1 MCVSINLWASRDFH
15 YLTLNACRRHLAQVP
30 GVVTRSGKVVVSI
43 RTRKFGSSWSRTGAG
58 PGSKAVGTRGGSYSC
73 SRAQMCWR
81 RSATERD
88 DAAVGRWEACATS
101 GGTLG

>member
-1 MCVSINLWASRDFH
+1 MPAEDIWPK
-15 YLTLNACRRHLAQVP
+15 VP

-58 PGSKAVGTRGGSYSC
+58 PGSEAVGTREGSYSC

-81 RSATERD
+81 RSATERQH
-88 DAAVGRWEACATS
+88 CS
-101 GGTLG
+101 GVMGSVCYLKRDNTWLV